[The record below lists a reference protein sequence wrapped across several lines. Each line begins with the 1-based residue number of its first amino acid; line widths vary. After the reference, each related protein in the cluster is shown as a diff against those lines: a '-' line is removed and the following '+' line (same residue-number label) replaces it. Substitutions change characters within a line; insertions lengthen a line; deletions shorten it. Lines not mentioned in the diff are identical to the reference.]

1 MTGNLTLSLLTAQS
15 GLLSNQ
21 AALDVSANNIA
32 NANTVGYSR
41 KIPNFQQ
48 RVVGGS
54 GAGVEISA
62 VQRIVDEGLLK
73 TLRVQMSELSSLEA
87 SDSYFRRVQD
97 TFGTPADNT
106 SLSHALA
113 QITAAVEALA
123 ISPEK
128 IIEQSELVTRAEEVT
143 LKLQDMSAMLQD
155 LRLQADRDIGDLAGE
170 ANTLMATL
178 SQLNISIVQNQA
190 VGRDTTDMQ
199 DQRDQA
205 LDGLSKIIDINYFER
220 GDGGVIV
227 FTSSGKTLVD
237 SLTSTIDHNP
247 VGHVAPG
254 QNVEEGDFAGI
265 IVTTAGV
272 ETNITSQISGGKM
285 KGLLDMR
292 DSTLTDMQSQ
302 LDELSH
308 QLQSTVNQLHNRGT
322 TFPGLQEMNGSRV
335 FTDSANQT
343 ITFGGTTDTKMV
355 LMDQNGDLTA
365 ASSMAGVGGV
375 LGGGAGGAGPHTID
389 AVAADMQTWL
399 RANGT
404 AAAVV
409 AVNAEGKLDIQLNS
423 STAYLGFRDETT
435 TVDGSTLADASIEFD
450 ADRQLLPALV
460 NVGTDETVSGF
471 SNFFGLNDF
480 FVDKQGMGVKE
491 SDIISSTFK
500 TSTPSTLTFIDS
512 TGEMVGSPLVPAIPA
527 GSTLQQIAAAINSQ
541 VTGVTASIINEG
553 AGARLRVAHDTGDT
567 LEVRQAPGTTLLTD
581 IGFKEAVLGLSQT
594 MQVRD
599 DIKNSPSLVTRGAM
613 QWDANLG
620 VAGQYFMST
629 GDGSIALAMAERFAL
644 TSDFS
649 SAGDLGNVTL
659 NFEEYGASIL
669 SRSSNKAAT
678 IERQYSHKDTLVN
691 NLQSKSDNVR
701 GVNLD
706 EEMSNLILFERGY
719 SASARVMSVIQG
731 MFDALENI
739 IR

>member
-54 GAGVEISA
+54 GAGVEIA
-62 VQRIVDEGLLK
+62 EVQRIVDEGLLK
-73 TLRVQMSELSSLEA
+73 TLRVQMSELSSLQA
-87 SDSYFRRVQD
+87 SDSYFRRIQD

-123 ISPEK
+123 LSPEK

-155 LRLQADRDIGDLAGE
+155 LRLQADRDIGDLASE

-199 DQRDQA
+199 DQRDMA
-205 LDGLSKIIDINYFER
+205 LDQLSNIIDINYFER

-237 SLTSTIDHNP
+237 SITSTIDHNP
-247 VGHVAPG
+247 VGYVSPG

-272 ETNITSQISGGKM
+272 KTDITSQISGGKM

-322 TFPGLQEMNGSRV
+322 TFPGLQEMSGSRV
-335 FTDSANQT
+335 FTDSATQT
-343 ITFGGTTDTKMV
+343 ITFGGTTDTKMI
-355 LMDQNGDLTA
+355 LMDQNGDLIA
-365 ASSMAGVGGV
+365 ASSMVGAGGV

-389 AVAADMQTWL
+389 DVAADMQTWL
-399 RANGT
+399 QANG
-404 AAAVV
+404 AAAAIVE
-409 AVNAEGKLDIQLNS
+409 VNTEGKLDIQLNS
-423 STAYLGFRDETT
+423 NTVYVGFRDETNT
-435 TVDGSTLADASIEFD
+435 GGGNTLADASIEYD
-450 ADRQLLPALV
+450 ADAAV
-460 NVGTDETVSGF
+460 NVGTDETIDGF

-480 FVDKQGMGVKE
+480 FVDKLGMGVKE
-491 SDIISSTFK
+491 SDIISTTFK
-500 TSTPSTLTFIDS
+500 TSAVSTLTFTDS
-512 TGEMVGSPLVPAIPA
+512 AGAMVGSPLVPAIPA
-527 GSTLQQIAAAINSQ
+527 GSTLQQIADAINNQ

-567 LEVRQAPGTTLLTD
+567 LEVRQSAGTLLTD
-581 IGFKEAVLGLSQT
+581 IGFKESVLGLSQT
-594 MQVRD
+594 MQVRE
-599 DIKNSPSLVTRGAM
+599 DIKNSPSLITRGAI

-678 IERQYSHKDTLVN
+678 IERQFSHKDTLVN

>member
-54 GAGVEISA
+54 GAGVEIA
-62 VQRIVDEGLLK
+62 EVQRIVDEGLLK
-73 TLRVQMSELSSLEA
+73 TLRVQMSELSSLQA
-87 SDSYFRRVQD
+87 SDSYYRRIQD

-123 ISPEK
+123 LSPEK

-155 LRLQADRDIGDLAGE
+155 LRLQADRDIGDLASE

-190 VGRDTTDMQ
+190 VGRETTDMQ
-199 DQRDQA
+199 DQRDIA
-205 LDGLSKIIDINYFER
+205 LDELSKIMDINYFER

-237 SLTSTIDHNP
+237 SISSTIDHNP

-254 QNVEEGDFAGI
+254 QDVEEGDFAGI
-265 IVTTAGV
+265 NVTTAGV
-272 ETNITSQISGGKM
+272 ITDITSQISGGKM

-343 ITFGGTTDTKMV
+343 IEFGNIAGVTTDTKMI
-355 LMDQNGDLTA
+355 LMDQNGDQMA
-365 ASSMAGVGGV
+365 QESMQTI
-375 LGGGAGGAGPHTID
+375 LGGAGPHTID
-389 AVAADMQTWL
+389 AVAAGMQGWL
-399 RANGT
+399 VLNGAP
-404 AAAVV
+404 AAAV

-423 STAYLGFRDETT
+423 STAYLGFRDEATT
-435 TVDGSTLADASIEFD
+435 ADGSTLADASIEYD
-450 ADRQLLPALV
+450 ADAPA

-500 TSTPSTLTFIDS
+500 TSTASTLTFTDS
-512 TGEMVGSPLVPAIPA
+512 TGTMAGSPLTPAIPA
-527 GSTLQQIAAAINSQ
+527 GSTLQQIADAINSQ
-541 VTGVTASIINEG
+541 VTGVTASIISEG
-553 AGARLRVAHDTGDT
+553 AGARLRVSHDTGDT
-567 LEVRQAPGTTLLTD
+567 LEVRQSAGTLLTD
-581 IGFKEAVLGLSQT
+581 IGFKESVLGLSQT

-644 TSDFS
+644 TSEFS

-678 IERQYSHKDTLVN
+678 VERQFSHKDTLVN
-691 NLQSKSDNVR
+691 NLQSKSDTVR